1 MAFSWGSS
9 FLRMCRVANEQP
21 RVKNENERTP
31 CVLDTV
37 LLICIFAVKGAGQK
51 LAQPPIGDYEKSSY
65 PPP

>member
-1 MAFSWGSS
+1 
-9 FLRMCRVANEQP
+9 MCRVANEQP

-37 LLICIFAVKGAGQK
+37 LLICIFAVKGAGQE